1 MMRAV
6 IQQRLAGRRAGV
18 DGGRRF
24 RSWLLS
30 CVVAAGCFWAQ
41 ATEGGQTLDL
51 WRGDGPWFEN
61 TVAALAQTADGYLW
75 LGTYHG
81 LVRFDGV
88 RFTVFDSSNTP
99 GLPNSRIT
107 SLYEA
112 GNGTLWIGHETGEL
126 TRLREGRFEAVV
138 LAGAWPGGAIEA
150 IATDAD
156 EDLWVLNDAGVLFR
170 VRDGLR
176 LECPGGA
183 APNRGAV
190 LARQQNGTL
199 WITADGQIGKVDGES
214 VRRFQFPGA
223 PEGEYYQRVAGG
235 RRGALWLVTNQGRI
249 RKWTAARG
257 WEEDP
262 GTLPA
267 GAGVASAVLERR
279 DGGLVVGTLTRGL
292 YVFAPGEAP
301 QHFNRDNGLSHNWVR
316 CLCEDHEGNIW
327 IGTGGG
333 LDTLRPRKVSMLSPP
348 DGLQGCAALSFDVG
362 KDGAFWVGTEG
373 AGLYRYQSGS
383 WTRFAEPSGLG
394 NQYIWS
400 VLQRRNGDLLVGTW
414 GAGLFVRRGD
424 SFETAG
430 ETGPVAEPVVALH
443 ESRDGDLWVGTTA
456 GLRRY
461 QEGKLVWSVDRSRL
475 MFPDVRAITE
485 APDGTIWFGM
495 SGGGLGALRDGELTV
510 YRKSDGLPSNFVQAL
525 LAEADGTLWIGTSD
539 AGLGRWRAG
548 RFSRIGRAEGLPAAA
563 LCHLV
568 DDGTGNLWISS
579 NRGIF
584 RLNKIEL
591 NRCAEGELPM
601 VRCISYGKAEGLATL
616 VCSGGFNPGARQ
628 TEDGHL
634 WFPTAK
640 GLASI
645 DPANVTIN
653 PVPPPVVI
661 EELLADGVSVDL
673 KAADGELRIPPGRQ
687 RFEVRYTALSFVA
700 PEKVRFRYKLEGL
713 EAGWTEAGSQ
723 RFAQYSYLPP
733 GGYRFRVIA
742 CNNDDIWNE
751 RGAVLAF
758 TVLPQVWQ
766 TWWFRAGSL
775 MVGAMAVSAAVLAL
789 GRQRVRR
796 KLEQLERQRALER
809 ERARIARDIH
819 DDLGASLTRIT
830 LLSQSARAEL
840 DGQAQAAADVDQ
852 IYSTARE
859 LTRAMDEIVW
869 AVNPKHDTL
878 DSLVTYL
885 GRFAQSFLSS
895 AGLRCRLD
903 VPLNLPHWTITS
915 ESRHNLYL
923 TLKEALNNVIKHA
936 GATEVRVCLELRPQ
950 GFTLTIIDNGR
961 GFDPGSI
968 RGAADSTEPFRT
980 AGGNGLA
987 NMQRRMEEI
996 GGQCEW
1002 QTARG
1007 EGTRVVL
1014 TLPVKSGLNQGE
1026 PHRGSAV

>member
-1 MMRAV
+1 MRPLGMMGGVMRRRLPRAAV
-6 IQQRLAGRRAGV
+6 GRRNRRRLAG
-18 DGGRRF
+18 
-24 RSWLLS
+24 WLLPWL
-30 CVVAAGCFWAQ
+30 VAAGCVWADRVQ
-41 ATEGGQTLDL
+41 GSQSLDL
-51 WRGDGPWFEN
+51 WRGEGPWYEN
-61 TVAALAQTADGYLW
+61 TVAALVQTSDGYLW

-99 GLPNSRIT
+99 ELPNSRIT
-107 SLYEA
+107 SLFEA
-112 GNGTLWIGHETGEL
+112 GDGTLWIGHETGEL
-126 TRLREGRFEAVV
+126 TRLRQRRFEAVV
-138 LAGAWPGGAIEA
+138 LTGDWPGGAIA
-150 IATDAD
+150 AMATDA
-156 EDLWVLNDAGVLFR
+156 EGDLWVLNDEGVLFR

-183 APNRGAV
+183 GPNRGAV

-199 WITADGQIGKVDGES
+199 WVAANGEVGKVKGKS
-214 VRRFQFPGA
+214 LHTFQFPSVGGT
-223 PEGEYYQRVAGG
+223 ESYQRVAGG
-235 RRGALWLVTNQGRI
+235 RRGALWLVTNAGRI
-249 RKWTAARG
+249 RKWTAVKG
-257 WEEDP
+257 WEEDA
-262 GTLPA
+262 GILPA
-267 GAGVASAVLERR
+267 GAGLASALVEMR
-279 DGGLVVGTLTRGL
+279 DGRLVVGTLKNGL
-292 YVFAPGEAP
+292 YIFAPGEAP
-301 QHFNRDNGLSHNWVR
+301 QHLNRQNGLSHNWVR

-333 LDTLRPRKVSMLSPP
+333 MDTLRPRKVSMLSPP
-348 DGLQGCAALSFDVG
+348 DGLQGCAALSFDVE
-362 KDGAFWVGTEG
+362 KDGTFWVGTEG
-373 AGLYRYQSGS
+373 AGLYRYQLGS
-383 WTRFAEPSGLG
+383 WTHYGEAEGLG
-394 NQYIWS
+394 NSYIWS
-400 VLQRRNGDLLVGTW
+400 VLQRRNGDLWVGTW
-414 GAGLFVRRGD
+414 GAGLFVRQGD
-424 SFETAG
+424 RFEIPP
-430 ETGPVAEPVVALH
+430 ETGQLAEPVVALC
-443 ESRDGDLWVGTTA
+443 ESRDGDLWVGTTT

-461 QEGKLVWSVDRSRL
+461 HGGRLVWSVDRSRL

-485 APDGTIWFGM
+485 APDGTVWFGM
-495 SGGGLGALRDGELTV
+495 SGGGLGALRDGDLTV
-510 YRKSDGLPSNFVQAL
+510 YRKADGLPSNFVQAL
-525 LAEADGTLWIGTSD
+525 LAEPDGTLWIGTSD

-568 DDGTGNLWISS
+568 DDGTGHLWISS

-584 RLNKIEL
+584 LLNKIEL
-591 NRCAEGELPM
+591 NRCADGELET

-628 TEDGHL
+628 TEDGRL

-640 GLASI
+640 GLAAI
-645 DPANVTIN
+645 DPTNVMIN

-661 EELLADGVSVDL
+661 EALVVEGRGVELAGGG
-673 KAADGELRIPPGRQ
+673 GELRIPAGRQ
-687 RFEVRYTALSFVA
+687 RFEVRYTALSFMA
-700 PEKVRFRYKLEGL
+700 PEKVRFRYRLEGL

-723 RFAQYSYLPP
+723 RSAQYSYLPP
-733 GGYRFRVIA
+733 GSYRFQVIA

-751 RGAVLAF
+751 GGAVLAF

-775 MVGAMAVSAAVLAL
+775 VIGATGVGAGVLAL
-789 GRQRVRR
+789 GRRRVRR
-796 KLEQLERQRALER
+796 KLQQLERQRALER

-840 DGQAQAAADVDQ
+840 EGQPQAAADVDQ

-878 DSLVTYL
+878 DSVVTYL

-903 VPLNLPHWTITS
+903 VPLNLPPWTITS

-936 GATEVRVCLELRPQ
+936 SATEVRICLELRPE
-950 GFTLTIIDNGR
+950 GFTLAIIDNGC
-961 GFDPGSI
+961 GFDSAGLTP
-968 RGAADSTEPFRT
+968 ATNPAEPLRN
-980 AGGNGLA
+980 ASGNGLA
-987 NMQRRMEEI
+987 NMQKRMEEI
-996 GGQCEW
+996 GGRCEW
-1002 QTARG
+1002 QTAKG
-1007 EGTRVVL
+1007 EGTRVIL
-1014 TLPVKSGLNQGE
+1014 TLPVK
-1026 PHRGSAV
+1026 